1 MSQASKEYLLLFNT
15 ITQTIER
22 LEALRNDLIFCQQRA
37 EELYIANDDQDSEG
51 YGEYSPS
58 EPTSVLQQ
66 ISSVY
71 SQKTE

>member
-37 EELYIANDDQDSEG
+37 EELYIANDQDSEG
-51 YGEYSPS
+51 YEDYSPS

-66 ISSVY
+66 ISSAY
-71 SQKTE
+71 SQKIE